1 MLLKYKLGIDNKIE
15 IFLGTEMYV
24 RFLQPLMIVYVKK
37 VRLFYNGPM
46 SEAQHCVLPFCSEIF

>member
-15 IFLGTEMYV
+15 IFLGTEMNV

-37 VRLFYNGPM
+37 WMCFQSPGGVCAMG
-46 SEAQHCVLPFCSEIF
+46 V